1 MRIFHKIPARPAS
14 FDFSNGIRI
23 KKFEYIGLG
32 WNGVDPSRT
41 RLIVIFNFK

>member
-1 MRIFHKIPARPAS
+1 MRIFHKIPARP
-14 FDFSNGIRI
+14 FNFSNGIRI

-32 WNGVDPSRT
+32 WNGVNPSRT